1 MELLTVILILL
12 LTGIG
17 VGFAEGL
24 LGVGGSFIMVPV
36 TFFLFTE
43 MGYSPDVALMLA
55 FGSNL
60 LVMFPT
66 AISGAWAHTKKG
78 AVCWKAGIVLGICGS
93 VGALIGSTISS
104 QLLNEA
110 ILKPVFGVVIGLG
123 AVSMLIRKPQEIEED
138 PKDKPLLLAACGLP
152 IGIISGMIGIGGG
165 IITVPVLAMGLKYK
179 MHRAVGT
186 SLVMI
191 IFTSFAGSIGYMING
206 FSVPDLPPFSIGYV
220 NLITWAC
227 LAISSIPVA
236 IIGARIAH
244 RLPAKQ
250 LRYIFIAVMFYVALK
265 VIGVFDWLGLA
276 I

>member
-24 LGVGGSFIMVPV
+24 LGVGGCFIMVPV

-43 MGYSPDVALMLA
+43 MGYSPDVAIILA

-60 LVMFPT
+60 LVVFPT

-78 AVCWKAGIVLGICGS
+78 AVWWKAGIVLGICGS

-110 ILKPVFGVVIGLG
+110 ILTPVFGVVIGLG
-123 AVSMLIRKPQEIEED
+123 AVGMLIRKPQEIEED

-152 IGIISGMIGIGGG
+152 IGIICGMIGIGGG

-186 SLVMI
+186 SLSMM
-191 IFTSFAGSIGYMING
+191 IFTSFAASIGYMLNG